1 MKQRNNHKI
10 ELVHS
15 YRKVTLMKR
24 YALLIAMIVLLV
36 AGQVFADDSSV
47 ITLDDSNPSISA
59 EISMPANTTGVVT
72 VNVSLAAVTLTDA
85 NGSVVFSSADPR
97 VHYLELSIAPNSG
110 SHTLTVQR
118 LPGEPLAS
126 VEIGSQADMTLV
138 TPPQDVLVDTR
149 TVNPAQQQHTLNL
162 DAAHPADQV
171 ALDIQPDTTGLV
183 TASFPGAV
191 ASSQL
196 TDSSGLLVATSSRD
210 VDGFNLVLDGGR
222 YALNVQANTATSDSI
237 AADVSVMPSDQ
248 FALLGAPQAQ
258 VNAVAQSTPSCTATI
273 ASSSVNLR
281 SGPGTG
287 YSVLNAARQGD
298 VLAVGGVN
306 PEQSWVVVG
315 TSNGSSAWVSRE
327 LTQFNGDCG
336 QLPVFNIPLRNAQA
350 AAVVIQ
356 QAPAPSSVAASVSSN
371 PSTTSTHYE
380 DDHEGEDHH
389 SGEYDSGGEHEDD

>member
-1 MKQRNNHKI
+1 MKK
-10 ELVHS
+10 
-15 YRKVTLMKR
+15 
-24 YALLIAMIVLLV
+24 YALLIALIFLLV
-36 AGQVFADDSSV
+36 AGQAFADDSGI

-59 EISMPANTTGVVT
+59 AITMPADTTGVVT
-72 VNVSLAAVTLTDA
+72 VNLSLAAVTLTDA

-126 VEIGSQADMTLV
+126 AQIGSQADLTIV
-138 TPPQDVLVDTR
+138 TRSQDVLVDTR
-149 TVNPAQQQHTLNL
+149 TVGVEQQHVLSL

-171 ALDIQPDTTGLV
+171 ALDIQPSTTGLV

-222 YALNVQANTATSDSI
+222 YDLSVQANTASGSV

-248 FALLGAPQAQ
+248 FTLLGAPQAP
-258 VNAVAQSTPSCTATI
+258 VSTVAMQAAPSAPSCTATI

-287 YSVLNAARQGD
+287 YSVLNAGVQGNQY
-298 VLAVGGVN
+298 AVGGLN
-306 PEQSWVVVG
+306 PEQNWVVVG
-315 TSNGSSAWVSRE
+315 MGGGSSAWVSRD
-327 LTQFNGDCG
+327 LTQMNGDCS
-336 QLPVFNIPLRNAQA
+336 QLPVFNIPLKDAPT
-350 AAVVIQ
+350 AAVVVQ
-356 QAPAPSSVAASVSSN
+356 VAPSAPSISSS
-371 PSTTSTHYE
+371 STSGNYE
-380 DDHEGEDHH
+380 DDHEGEHQSSEH
-389 SGEYDSGGEHEDD
+389 DSGGDHEGSDD